1 MKHKVYTAFWKKIG
15 VTDPYFGVLTHPEY
29 RSDQLDAAAKKAF
42 YQSGEEHIDESL
54 RTFREFWPNVNFSTG
69 SALDFGCGTGRLSL
83 ALSKHFDEV
92 VGVDVSAG
100 MLAHAN
106 ESKQEK
112 GITNVTFKEVSG
124 RAPFLDQKYDY
135 IHTAMVFQHI
145 HPTIGMPVLDHLLAH
160 LKPGGS
166 AFLHLTYHNLSTQK
180 YQRRNYF
187 NFTFPFIGKWFGR
200 NTDYAF
206 PMFDYDLNQVFALLQ
221 KHGIKRVHQMFD
233 TSGSHQFVILY
244 LRKRRDA

>member
-1 MKHKVYTAFWKKIG
+1 MKHKVYTDFWKKIG
-15 VTDPYFGVLTHPEY
+15 TTDPYFGVLTHPEY
-29 RSDQLDAAAKKAF
+29 RSNQLDDAAKEAF
-42 YQSGEEHIDESL
+42 YQSGEEHIENSL
-54 RTFREFWPNVNFSTG
+54 KIFRKIWPNANFSTA

-100 MLAHAN
+100 MLAQAN
-106 ESKQEK
+106 ESKQAK

-124 RAPFLDQKYDY
+124 TAPFLDQKYDY

-145 HPTIGMPVLDHLLAH
+145 HPDAGMPILDHLLAH
-160 LKPGGS
+160 LNTGGS

-180 YQRRNYF
+180 HQRRNYF
-187 NFTFPFIGKWFGR
+187 NFTFPFIGKWLGR

-206 PMFDYDLNQVFALLQ
+206 PMFDYDLNEVFALLQ
-221 KHGIKRVHQMFD
+221 KHGIRRLHQVFGA
-233 TSGSHQFVILY
+233 SGNHQFVKLY
-244 LRKRRDA
+244 VRKKL